1 MEQRN
6 IDKKRLYLNDGTLT
20 SFEAEVLSCEKSER
34 GYEIILDKT
43 AFFAGGGG
51 QEADEGAIDG
61 VPLLAVFERD
71 GETVHLSEKCFD
83 VGSKVFCEIDRT
95 LRFRRMQGHGG
106 EHVLSGILHSMFGTQ
121 NAGFHLGKN
130 EVVTIDTRAPL
141 TAEQL
146 RLAEAEANRKI
157 CENIPI
163 KAYFPTEDE
172 LKDMSFRSKIDF
184 EGEVRI
190 VEIEGVDCC
199 ACCAP
204 HFPSTAPIGI
214 IKIVDA
220 ISWKGGMRLT
230 VLCGLAAYDDYA
242 QKHISV
248 REISAALSAKQNE
261 IADAVKN
268 TVAKNDEAHK
278 KAEMLAKELREMRIS
293 SLTGGK
299 IACVFDENADA
310 NGLRDYANKLKEKYT
325 LCVAFAPSKI
335 GYTYAAASKTLDMSV
350 IKAKIAE
357 ALNGK
362 GGGSGEM
369 IFGSF
374 DAERST
380 AEEFFT
386 TLSKEF

>member
-1 MEQRN
+1 MLRFKH
-6 IDKKRLYLNDGTLT
+6 II
-20 SFEAEVLSCEKSER
+20 VPER
-34 GYEIILDKT
+34 TVEIGIVRMT
-43 AFFAGGGG
+43 ASADIPGVAGFFAGGGG

-172 LKDMSFRSKIDF
+172 LKDMRFRSKIDF

-190 VEIEGVDCC
+190 VDIEGVDRC

-204 HFPSTAPIGI
+204 HFSSTAPIGI

-242 QKHISV
+242 QKHASV
-248 REISAALSAKQNE
+248 REISAVLSAKQNE
-261 IADAVKN
+261 IADAVKQ
-268 TVAKNDEAHK
+268 TLAKSDEAHK

-293 SLTGGK
+293 SFTGGE

-325 LCVAFAPSKI
+325 LCVAFAPSKS

-350 IKAKIAE
+350 MKAKIAE